1 MPKKNPPKMS
11 EFLRNKRIVK
21 GKSPNSEFL
30 ISKFIS
36 NEKSPSY
43 NLIPEKDDVLK
54 GKCPSF
60 A

>member
-1 MPKKNPPKMS
+1 MS
-11 EFLRNKRIVK
+11 EFLRNKRFVK
-21 GKSPNSEFL
+21 GKSPKISEFL
-30 ISKFIS
+30 INKFFS